1 MVDCQTSAKS
11 TSFPQF
17 EGSTKLDGANSENG
31 NGSQTKLKSSLVDR
45 SPVFSGHSSFQQLVE
60 CRPDEHKLEYPYVFS
75 FFSKPKANFQPA
87 DYAHYVNHLTVI
99 QSVEQFWSA
108 YQHLQRPQEL
118 PEKTDYHVFK
128 LGIEPVWEHPQ
139 NCNGGKWILRVRK
152 GLASRIWENLLLA
165 MIGEQFNVGDEIC
178 GAVCSVRNQ
187 EDIISIWNRSGNN
200 NEHIARIRD
209 VLRRV
214 LNLPSNVLL
223 EYKKHNDCLK
233 DQSSYRH
240 AKAV

>member
-31 NGSQTKLKSSLVDR
+31 NGSQTKLKSSL
-45 SPVFSGHSSFQQLVE
+45 QLVE